1 MRKEKLVGKPVILK
15 NVFCMDNINGVVIEE
30 YKDVEGILENIG
42 PNEFFGWD
50 ISATVD
56 GRCYKINT
64 LSQIMPIYM

>member
-15 NVFCMDNINGVVIEE
+15 NVFCIENIKGIIIEE
-30 YKDVEGILENIG
+30 YKDIEGILEKIG

-56 GRCYKINT
+56 GQSYEIKT
-64 LSQIMPIYM
+64 LSQITPIYK